1 MSEWMEERTSA
12 EGTLSGS
19 ADPSFSTKPQMAN
32 TLCQGK
38 MDGKER
44 NKKCCREGVRRPH
57 HHLLFALAVHQIDDE
72 CVPWLVPHLHSLS
85 PFFWMFSQRI
95 SSWNV
100 VKEKGGNKTRLDGW
114 MFAHEMLHG
123 MSFSKC

>member
-1 MSEWMEERTSA
+1 V
-12 EGTLSGS
+12 
-19 ADPSFSTKPQMAN
+19 
-32 TLCQGK
+32 
-38 MDGKER
+38 DGREDKCRGHFVRVGRPLFFHETTNGQHLVSRKDGWEER